1 MADDRDQDD
10 EQSAPPRGAG
20 DGVRMVGAQEA
31 GSTRSGSG
39 AVVPP
44 EAQGR
49 STAATEMP
57 HWTEPP
63 TGEVPQILPDSGDGR
78 DSSSQGSSPPV
89 WRGEQRADW
98 DKPDFDANLLGTGDE
113 APTGALDMNR
123 GDRSDL
129 FSFDEPGDDDSTA
142 ETPRS
147 HTRRLRGR
155 TAKSEESDEGLG
167 ANPRSERN
175 LPIAIATG
183 LVAAAVAL
191 ACFRL
196 GPGWSAALVTV
207 VVTLC
212 AAEAFAMLRRA
223 GFRPAT
229 LLGLVATV
237 ALMAGAYLRGERAV
251 PLILALAVM
260 CSMLWY
266 LFGVVRARPA
276 QNIGATLLALL
287 WVGFLGSFASLLLR
301 YPGRQGIA
309 FLLGAVLVAVAN
321 DIGALFVG
329 RSLGRTPLAPEI
341 SPNKTIEGFIGGLA
355 LSLIVGLMLGLLHP
369 WEMGSGLILGLVVS
383 VIAPAGDLCQSLIKR
398 DIGIKDTST
407 LFPGHGGVLDRF
419 DGLLFVLP
427 AVYYLVELLDLATL
441 PGT

>member
-1 MADDRDQDD
+1 MADERDLED
-10 EQSAPPRGAG
+10 EQSAPPRATG
-20 DGVRMVGAQEA
+20 DGVRIVGAQEA
-31 GSTRSGSG
+31 GRPTG
-39 AVVPP
+39 PP
-44 EAQGR
+44 D
-49 STAATEMP
+49 MP

-63 TGEVPQILPDSGDGR
+63 TGEVPKILPDGEGDEGKAATGVG
-78 DSSSQGSSPPV
+78 SHSASQGARAPV
-89 WRGEQRADW
+89 WRGDQRADW
-98 DKPDFDANLLGTGDE
+98 DKPDFDAELLGTDDQ
-113 APTGALDMNR
+113 APTGALDMSR

-129 FSFDEPGDDDSTA
+129 FSFDEPDNA
-142 ETPRS
+142 ETTAPTTRTQ
-147 HTRRLRGR
+147 TRRIRGR
-155 TAKSEESDEGLG
+155 SSESENSEPQGNG
-167 ANPRSERN
+167 ATDRN
-175 LPIAIATG
+175 LPVAIGTG
-183 LVAAAVAL
+183 VVAAAVAL
-191 ACFRL
+191 MCFRL
-196 GPGWSAALVTV
+196 GPGWSAALVTI

-212 AAEAFAMLRRA
+212 VAEAFAVLRRA

-251 PLILALAVM
+251 LLILALAVM

-301 YPGRQGIA
+301 YPDDEGIA

-329 RSLGRTPLAPEI
+329 RAIGSTPLAPEV

-355 LSLIVGLMLGLLHP
+355 LSLVVGLLVGWQLDP
-369 WEMGSGLILGLVVS
+369 WTLGSGLILGLVVS
-383 VIAPAGDLCQSLIKR
+383 VLGPAGDLCQSMIKR

-407 LFPGHGGVLDRF
+407 LFPGHGGALDRF